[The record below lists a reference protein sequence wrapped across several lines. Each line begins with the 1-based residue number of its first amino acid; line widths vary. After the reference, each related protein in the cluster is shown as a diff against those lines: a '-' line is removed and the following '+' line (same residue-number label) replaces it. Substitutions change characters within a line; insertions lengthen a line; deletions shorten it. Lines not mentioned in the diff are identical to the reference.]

1 MKTLT
6 FESGDGGKLIHTRE
20 RRRGAKVY
28 NQEIWE
34 EEEQREVEEQK
45 KEQEEQKK
53 KQEEQKKEQER
64 E

>member
-6 FESGDGGKLIHTRE
+6 FEIGDGGKVIHTRE

-34 EEEQREVEEQK
+34 EEEQREEQK
-45 KEQEEQKK
+45 KNKYQKWIELDGMGGISL
-53 KQEEQKKEQER
+53 QL
-64 E
+64 